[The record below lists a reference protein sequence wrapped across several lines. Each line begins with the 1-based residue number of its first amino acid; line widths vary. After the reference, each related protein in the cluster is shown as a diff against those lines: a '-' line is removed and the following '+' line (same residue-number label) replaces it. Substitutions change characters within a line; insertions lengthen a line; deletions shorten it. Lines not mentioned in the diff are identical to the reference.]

1 MSEKREGTY
10 WDFKQEYH
18 KNKAR
23 LLHDIICLANNIEN
37 RDAYLIFGI
46 SDLGSIVGVESDE
59 NRKNQEHFISFLHGK
74 KFSGGVIPYV
84 FLKTLT
90 IDGHEVD
97 ALTIKK
103 SNKVPFYLSE
113 QYKDGKTIIS
123 AGSIYLRIEDQNTS
137 INSTADPL
145 NTEKLWKI
153 RFGLLPNPLNQ
164 MKRMLE
170 VKTDWVGN
178 KKGYYFREA
187 PEFTVVENVNLTNS
201 YENSSMPFYAYNQ
214 MNSSSSYYH
223 YECKYHG
230 TTLYDTQTIS
240 LDSGRYHTPIPEFG
254 FIAVDK
260 YNRNSL
266 KYRYFLLELLVRNN

>member
-1 MSEKREGTY
+1 MNIILFEDEILNLISEKREGTY

-113 QYKDGKTIIS
+113 
-123 AGSIYLRIEDQNTS
+123 
-137 INSTADPL
+137 
-145 NTEKLWKI
+145 
-153 RFGLLPNPLNQ
+153 
-164 MKRMLE
+164 
-170 VKTDWVGN
+170 
-178 KKGYYFREA
+178 
-187 PEFTVVENVNLTNS
+187 
-201 YENSSMPFYAYNQ
+201 
-214 MNSSSSYYH
+214 
-223 YECKYHG
+223 
-230 TTLYDTQTIS
+230 
-240 LDSGRYHTPIPEFG
+240 
-254 FIAVDK
+254 
-260 YNRNSL
+260 
-266 KYRYFLLELLVRNN
+266 